1 MTRAG
6 WHQHT
11 MDGVGWHIEHRDG
24 RWWTQRELDEF
35 VNENRRRCSGRWNY
49 MERDSMCIGFS
60 GSPYDPRVL
69 DGDMEWWPVM
79 GDDMVVVRDA
89 RW

>member
-11 MDGVGWHIEHRDG
+11 VDGASWHIEHRDG

-35 VNENRRRCSGRWNY
+35 VNENRRRCSGRWPY
-49 MERDSMCIGFS
+49 MEEESICIGLS
-60 GSPYDPRVL
+60 GSFYDPRVL
-69 DGDMEWWPVM
+69 GGNGEWWPVM
-79 GDDMVVVRDA
+79 GDDMVVVRNA